1 MTNSIRLIFLSVA
14 LFLTF
19 GIFAQATTPPF
30 SDNEQPIFSNT
41 YLIDNVSNNSVGG
54 DLTLRINKKAPF
66 DCKTKED
73 CPASVIISNANG
85 NVNMPVDVNVRSLY
99 VGKALTIDSTGR
111 WVGPSSGLRGDKGD
125 TGPQGPM
132 GLQGPKGDAGPIG
145 PAGPQGLKG
154 DTGATGATGPQGP
167 QGFKGDTG
175 ATGPA
180 GPQGLKGDTGATG
193 PAGPQGPKGDIGP
206 AGPQGIQGFKGD
218 TGAMGPPGP
227 QGLKGDTGPAGA
239 QGIKGDKGDPGDGC
253 WYDDQS
259 QRINCAG
266 GTWIPLSSIKGPQG
280 DRGAS
285 GPTGPTGATGP
296 MGPTG
301 PAGATGPAG
310 PTGPQGP
317 AGFRECRTV
326 TADVG
331 PDSAG
336 GTNPQTLFIFADCN
350 TVAKPS
356 ILTGGS
362 CFASSGRP
370 LLMNMPTIDITPNP
384 GTGKPL
390 FNRWQCRGE
399 STNNTTGRLTATAIC
414 CSN

>member
-1 MTNSIRLIFLSVA
+1 MTNSIRLIFLSVVG
-14 LFLTF
+14 FLTV
-19 GIFAQATTPPF
+19 GVFAQTTTPPF

-66 DCKTKED
+66 DCKSKED
-73 CPASVIISNANG
+73 CPASVIISNASG
-85 NVNMPVDVNVRSLY
+85 NVNMPVDVNVRSLH
-99 VGKALTIDSTGR
+99 VGKTLTIDSTGR

-125 TGPQGPM
+125 TGPQGPI

-145 PAGPQGLKG
+145 PAGPQGSKG
-154 DTGATGATGPQGP
+154 DTGGTGPVGP

-180 GPQGLKGDTGATG
+180 GPQGSKGDTGATG
-193 PAGPQGPKGDIGP
+193 PQGPRGDTGP
-206 AGPQGIQGFKGD
+206 TGATGPQGFKGD
-218 TGAMGPPGP
+218 TGATGP
-227 QGLKGDTGPAGA
+227 QGIKGDTGPAGPSGP
-239 QGIKGDKGDPGDGC
+239 QGSKGDKGDPGDGC
-253 WYDDQS
+253 WYDDQL

-266 GTWIPLSSIKGPQG
+266 GTWIPISSIKGPQG
-280 DRGAS
+280 DRGAT

-296 MGPTG
+296 TGPTG
-301 PAGATGPAG
+301 MVGARGPAG

-317 AGFRECRTV
+317 AGFKECRTV
-326 TADVG
+326 TQDVG
-331 PDSAG
+331 PSSVG
-336 GTNPQTLFIFADCN
+336 GTNPQTLFATADCN
-350 TVAKPS
+350 TTTDPS

-370 LLMNMPTIDITPNP
+370 LLLNVPTIDLTINSS
-384 GTGKPL
+384 TGKPL

-399 STNNTTGRLTATAIC
+399 STNNISGRLTATAIC
-414 CSN
+414 CNN